1 MSVRARDANRRRAG
15 ANAGRDLEEVVIG
28 ACRGFPRLAI
38 GRDFHL
44 RRAAVGVDNLGGEP
58 ELRYS
63 RFGVDGERAGDLWA
77 VHELVGG
84 VDDAL
89 GGAVESGEGVGEEV
103 EVAFVAFGALVDD
116 LDWSARND
124 IWLSRR

>member
-1 MSVRARDANRRRAG
+1 VNSD
-15 ANAGRDLEEVVIG
+15 
-28 ACRGFPRLAI
+28 
-38 GRDFHL
+38 
-44 RRAAVGVDNLGGEP
+44 
-58 ELRYS
+58 
-63 RFGVDGERAGDLWA
+63 RAGDFGA
-77 VHELVGG
+77 VDELVAG